1 MGVGHHVLQAGIVDL
16 PGKPV
21 TVLQPAAVVLLAAG
35 DELVPHPV
43 DLLLGLA
50 VDVERDRLVELEMGA
65 AVEGDEVLAFELE
78 GDRHDRY
85 GDHAAD
91 ASPFLSPGALVRACG
106 SC

>member
-50 VDVERDRLVELEMGA
+50 VDVERDRVVELEMGA
-65 AVEGDEVLAFELE
+65 AVEGDEVLASSLKAIAMT
-78 GDRHDRY
+78 GTATTPPTHRR
-85 GDHAAD
+85 
-91 ASPFLSPGALVRACG
+91 SSRRAR
-106 SC
+106 